1 MSGELYFRVWD
12 NNSKIMY
19 YHNIKIDENG
29 KFEVYDECNDCYV
42 YNGDDKGSDLVLMQG
57 VVGKGQKLYVG
68 DIIRKPGSI
77 RTGEKRFYLIEY
89 SKEITGFV
97 MKKLNNIGLG
107 LNSVGT
113 KLAICNLMLRDCEK
127 CGNKFENPELLK

>member
-1 MSGELYFRVWD
+1 MSREFYFRVWD

-57 VVGKGQKLYVG
+57 IFEKEQKLYVG
-68 DIIRKPGSI
+68 DIIKYYDKDIDRDIKGI
-77 RTGEKRFYLIEY
+77 IKNGVCE
-89 SKEITGFV
+89 FV
-97 MKKLNNIGLG
+97 VEDYNWAGKNKYRLGIIIYQVDVKKMGNIYE
-107 LNSVGT
+107 NSG
-113 KLAICNLMLRDCEK
+113 
-127 CGNKFENPELLK
+127 LLK